1 MAKKRTP
8 KSHGCL
14 ISVLFFMII
23 ILGLA
28 LFIILFPTKLINIKG
43 EEILSSVELM
53 DMNKLNQQIPDIG
66 NIFVSVHYTDTE
78 LSALIKDQIKDDYP
92 IDDLVISFKENGT
105 LDLVLTTG
113 NIQALF
119 EAQNIPDFLLQII
132 TSKSIYANIS
142 ITHDHGNK
150 IDLTVNQVY
159 LEDLSIPPI
168 LLESI
173 TNQLSIKLEENLNQ
187 IVAFS
192 IYSIKIESG
201 TIKVDGVIRNN

>member
-23 ILGLA
+23 MLGLA
-28 LFIILFPTKLINIKG
+28 LFIILFPTKLINIDGK
-43 EEILSSVELM
+43 EILSSVELM

-66 NIFVSVHYTDTE
+66 NIFISVHYTDTE
-78 LSALIKDQIKDDYP
+78 LSALIKEQIKDDFP
-92 IDDLVISFKENGT
+92 IDDLVISFKEDGT

-132 TSKSIYANIS
+132 TSKSIYANIT
-142 ITHDHGNK
+142 ITHNQGNK
-150 IDLTVNQVY
+150 IDFTVNQVY

-173 TNQLSIKLEENLNQ
+173 TNEISNKLEENLNQ
-187 IVAFS
+187 IVAFT
-192 IYSIKIESG
+192 IYSIKIENG
-201 TIKVDGVIRNN
+201 TIKVDGVIKNN